1 MKIQC
6 QYKSRNGT
14 SASLVIVS
22 CDLQGQEPG
31 VRQLPSS
38 AEPSH
43 VHCQLSSQPLTGNN
57 SCHLHLTSGLYLM
70 DTIFLFSGVNV
81 RVQMLYQQG
90 FDVKEG
96 LVRFEAGSLTG
107 RGTPS
112 STCSVVSRISVAASD
127 FQA

>member
-1 MKIQC
+1 M
-6 QYKSRNGT
+6 
-14 SASLVIVS
+14 
-22 CDLQGQEPG
+22 
-31 VRQLPSS
+31 
-38 AEPSH
+38 
-43 VHCQLSSQPLTGNN
+43 
-57 SCHLHLTSGLYLM
+57 
-70 DTIFLFSGVNV
+70 

-112 STCSVVSRISVAASD
+112 STCSVVSRMSVAASD